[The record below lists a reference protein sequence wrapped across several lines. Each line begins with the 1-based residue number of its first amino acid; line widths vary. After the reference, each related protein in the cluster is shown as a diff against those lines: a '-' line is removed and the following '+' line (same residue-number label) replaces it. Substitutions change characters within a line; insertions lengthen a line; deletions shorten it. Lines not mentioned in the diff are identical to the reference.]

1 MSFNK
6 KFLSKSPL
14 TSHGGPHNYQPDVT
28 ANTKAFSTPSDIMKK
43 KVLEARQ
50 PEKSLTKTL
59 LSTADNVAKSL
70 TPVGVVK
77 DLYNSAKDVYSDYQ
91 KGDYKSLGKKVTK
104 EVGFAVLPYGAGKVI
119 KKAKPIY
126 KAVKKNIPTK
136 AAMFE
141 GIGPRA
147 LKNDGTLKRGVNKA
161 GFEDF
166 KKTGIVRGNP
176 NKTVKMAG
184 GFDIGTK
191 PFIGKSGKSQA
202 YFTPKLSYIGE
213 KSKNYVGRYYKPGGA
228 IYEMKNPNIKF
239 ENLKGKGGASKFSES
254 NITSNDINV
263 YKNYPIIGFRN
274 F

>member
-6 KFLSKSPL
+6 KFLNKSPL
-14 TSHGGPHNYQPDVT
+14 ASQGGPHNYQPDVT

-91 KGDYKSLGKKVTK
+91 KGDYKSLGKKAAT
-104 EVGFAVLPYGAGKVI
+104 EVALNLAPYGVGKAV
-119 KKAKPIY
+119 KPVM
-126 KAVKKNIPTK
+126 KAVKKSMKNISPNQILD
-136 AAMFE
+136 

-147 LKNDGTLKRGVNKA
+147 LKNDGTLKRGVNEA
-161 GFEDF
+161 GFKDF
-166 KKTGIVRGNP
+166 KNTGIVRSKQGGVT
-176 NKTVKMAG
+176 NKVR
-184 GFDIGTK
+184 GFEL
-191 PFIGKSGKSQA
+191 GKD
-202 YFTPKLSYIGE
+202 F
-213 KSKNYVGRYYKPGGA
+213 SKNNATYASPKINVAKDSRYYGPGGA
-228 IYEMKNPNIKF
+228 IYGIKNPNIKF
-239 ENLKGKGGASKFSES
+239 KKRYEQGNWSMVTKDP
-254 NITSNDINV
+254 ITKPDVDV
-263 YKNYPIIGFRN
+263 YTNYPIIGFRN